1 MGKFAK
7 WVGYFFLFVITVSL
21 LSQCGSSNTRNGVNA
36 QVERDIA
43 PPNPPKVVD
52 EATIVSALKG
62 LSRECD
68 KMLDICWYKPPSA
81 AKFTNANTFH
91 LYFGRTSSG
100 SFTDLRLRVQYFS
113 DDWLFIRN
121 VWAKADGVRVQVPA
135 GKWERDNNHDIWEWS
150 DVAVDTPQSTAAIK
164 AIATAKSVVIRFEG
178 RQYYNDRTLTA
189 TQLKALR
196 DVIAAYETAT
206 GKSVE

>member
-7 WVGYFFLFVITVSL
+7 WVGYFFLFIIAASL
-21 LSQCGSSNTRNGVNA
+21 LSQCGSSNTGNVSNSQAEQRV
-36 QVERDIA
+36 A
-43 PPNPPKVVD
+43 PPDPPKVVD
-52 EATIVSALKG
+52 EATIASALKG

-68 KMLDICWYKPPSA
+68 KMRDICWYKAASA

-100 SFTDLRLRVQYFS
+100 AFTDLRLRVQYFA
-113 DDWLFIRN
+113 DDWLFISN
-121 VWAKADGVRVQVPA
+121 AWAKADDVRVQVPS

-150 DVAVDTPQSTAAIK
+150 DVAIDTPRSASAIK
-164 AIATAKSVVIRFEG
+164 TIATAKSVVIRFEG
-178 RQYYNDRTLTA
+178 RQYHNDRTLTA

-196 DVIAAYETAT
+196 DVITAYETVT
-206 GKSVE
+206 GKSIE